1 MCSLRAQWTEK
12 GLPIDDDAM
21 YAETTARDLN
31 IDLEEHEDIIWDAA
45 QEVASGCF

>member
-1 MCSLRAQWTEK
+1 MCLLRAQWTEK

-21 YAETTARDLN
+21 YAETTARDLD
-31 IDLEEHEDIIWDAA
+31 IDLDEDIIWDAA